1 MGQHAKMD
9 LWSPDEIQSRYF
21 RTGYKAFLWLDYD
34 EKTALLSWSFTFL
47 DFGMC
52 HSLSGKAT
60 VSSLPGTPPGFYSV
74 NGTIHPS
81 SDAAMHA
88 VFANHYA
95 EFMAQLYADL
105 GVENTCVRSRE
116 HF

>member
-1 MGQHAKMD
+1 MD
-9 LWSPDEIQSRYF
+9 LWNPDEIQSRYF
-21 RTGYKAFLWLDYD
+21 RTGNNKAFLWLDYD

-47 DFGMC
+47 DFGM
-52 HSLSGKAT
+52 HHTLSGKAI
-60 VSSLPGTPPGFYSV
+60 VSNLPGTPPGFYAV

-95 EFMAQLYADL
+95 EFMTQLYADL
-105 GVENTCVRSRE
+105 GMP
-116 HF
+116 F